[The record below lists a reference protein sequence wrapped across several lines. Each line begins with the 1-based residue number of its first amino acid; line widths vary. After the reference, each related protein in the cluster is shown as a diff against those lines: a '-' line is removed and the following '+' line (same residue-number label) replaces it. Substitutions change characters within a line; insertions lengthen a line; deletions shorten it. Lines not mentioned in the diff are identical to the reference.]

1 MRADLPL
8 LLISWFSATGTNA
21 RLAQAAA
28 RAARRQEG
36 VRVRKRR
43 AQATTEADLA
53 QAQGYIFIA
62 PENFGQL
69 CGGLRIMFEKHF
81 YALEEALQ
89 GRPYASITGC
99 GNDGRGAVRDL
110 DRICT
115 GWRLQRVTPALI
127 CHNPLQAD
135 DLKAAADIGA
145 GLAAGLAAGVF

>member
-1 MRADLPL
+1 MSADSPL

-28 RAARRQEG
+28 QAARRQSG
-36 VRVRKRR
+36 VRIRKRR
-43 AQATTEADLA
+43 AQATTATDLS
-53 QAQGYIFIA
+53 QAQGYIFVA

-69 CGGLRIMFEKHF
+69 CGGLRMMFERHF
-81 YALEEALQ
+81 YALENALQ

-99 GNDGRGAVRDL
+99 GNAGQGAVHDL

-115 GWRLQRVTPALI
+115 GWRLQRVAPALI
-127 CHNPLQAD
+127 CHNPLDAE
-135 DLKAAADIGA
+135 DLQAAADVGA